1 MTVDE
6 ELIARGFWGPRQEDV
21 GQVARELGAF
31 IAGLDEV
38 LGEKISW
45 SSPALPGKPLEER
58 DNALQAISDAF
69 RENIDAPHLGISQ
82 SYRARGNR
90 IKTAA
95 ITMIVGGYSESAK
108 VRNSFVVKWRGA
120 DIATLADPILR
131 TLVSAWDPDWAAVT
145 SRSFT
150 DALAEV
156 QPAGKPGPKLGYL
169 SYLSEGRAQALPGG
183 MDKHLT
189 KVDNGGVVIGSGEG
203 DGFLSVAKATEFA
216 KVLRLSAAFS
226 PTPTTRSKV

>member
-6 ELIARGFWGPRQEDV
+6 ELIARGFWGPRQES
-21 GQVARELGAF
+21 AELVTDELVSF

-38 LGEKISW
+38 LGEKLSW
-45 SSPALPGKPLEER
+45 ASPALPGKPLEER
-58 DNALQAISDAF
+58 DNALQAISGAF
-69 RENIDAPHLGISQ
+69 RDNTDAPHVGISQ
-82 SYRARGNR
+82 SYRARGTR
-90 IKTAA
+90 IGTAA
-95 ITMIVGGYSESAK
+95 ITMIVGGYTESAK

-120 DIATLADPILR
+120 DIAILAAPILR
-131 TLVSAWDPDWAAVT
+131 RLVSAWDPDWAAVT

-156 QPAGKPGPKLGYL
+156 QPVGRPGPKLGYL

-189 KVDNGGVVIGSGEG
+189 KLDNGGIVIGSGEG
-203 DGFLSVAKATEFA
+203 DDFLSVDKATEFA

-226 PTPTTRSKV
+226 PTPTTRSKF

>member
-1 MTVDE
+1 MDE
-6 ELIARGFWGPRQEDV
+6 ELIARGFWGPRQETAE
-21 GQVARELGAF
+21 QVADELVAF
-31 IAGLDEV
+31 ISGLDKL
-38 LGEKISW
+38 LGETITW
-45 SSPALPGKPLEER
+45 SSPALPGKPLGER

-69 RENIDAPHLGISQ
+69 QENKDAPHVGISQ
-82 SYRARGNR
+82 SYRARANR
-90 IKTAA
+90 IDTAA

-120 DIATLADPILR
+120 DIAILAAPILR
-131 TLVSAWDPDWAAVT
+131 RLVSAWDPDWAAVT

-156 QPAGKPGPKLGYL
+156 QPVGKPGPKLGYL

-189 KVDNGGVVIGSGEG
+189 KLDNGGVVIGSGEG

>member
-1 MTVDE
+1 MAVDE
-6 ELIARGFWGPRQEDV
+6 ELIARGFWGPRQETAE
-21 GQVARELGAF
+21 QVADELLAF
-31 IAGLDEV
+31 IAGLDKV
-38 LGEKISW
+38 LGETIAW
-45 SSPALPGKPLEER
+45 SSPALPGKPIGER

-69 RENIDAPHLGISQ
+69 RENKDAPHVGISQ
-82 SYRARGNR
+82 AYRARANR
-90 IKTAA
+90 IDTAA

-120 DIATLADPILR
+120 DIAILAAPILR
-131 TLVSAWDPDWAAVT
+131 RLVSAWDPDWAAVT

-189 KVDNGGVVIGSGEG
+189 KLDNGGIVIGSGEG

-226 PTPTTRSKV
+226 PTPTTRSKF

>member
-6 ELIARGFWGPRQEDV
+6 ELIARGFWGPRQETAE
-21 GQVARELGAF
+21 QVADELGAF

-45 SSPALPGKPLEER
+45 VSPLLPGKPLEER
-58 DNALQAISDAF
+58 DNALQAISEAF
-69 RENIDAPHLGISQ
+69 RENKDAPHLGISQ
-82 SYRARGNR
+82 SYRARGTR
-90 IKTAA
+90 INTAA
-95 ITMIVGGYSESAK
+95 ITLVVGGYSESAK

-131 TLVSAWDPDWAAVT
+131 SLVSAWDPDWAAVT

-156 QPAGKPGPKLGYL
+156 QPVGKPGPKLGYL
-169 SYLSEGRAQALPGG
+169 NYLSEARAQALPGG
-183 MDKHLT
+183 LDKHLT
-189 KVDNGGVVIGSGEG
+189 KLDNGGVVIGSGEG
-203 DGFLSVAKATEFA
+203 DGFLSVDKATEFA

-226 PTPTTRSKV
+226 PTPTTRSKF

>member
-1 MTVDE
+1 MAVDE
-6 ELIARGFWGPRQEDV
+6 ELIARGFWGPRQETAE
-21 GQVARELGAF
+21 QVADELVAF
-31 IAGLDEV
+31 ISGLDKL
-38 LGEKISW
+38 LGETITW
-45 SSPALPGKPLEER
+45 SSPALPGKPLGER

-69 RENIDAPHLGISQ
+69 QENKDAPHVGISQ
-82 SYRARGNR
+82 SYRARANR
-90 IKTAA
+90 IDTAA

-120 DIATLADPILR
+120 DIAILAAPILR
-131 TLVSAWDPDWAAVT
+131 RLVSAWDPDWAAVT

-156 QPAGKPGPKLGYL
+156 QPVGKPGPKLGYL

-189 KVDNGGVVIGSGEG
+189 KLDNGGVVIGSGEG

>member
-6 ELIARGFWGPRQEDV
+6 ELIARGFWGPRQESAE
-21 GQVARELGAF
+21 QVADELVSF

-45 SSPALPGKPLEER
+45 ASPALPGKALEER
-58 DNALQAISDAF
+58 DNALQAISGAF
-69 RENIDAPHLGISQ
+69 RENTDAPHVGISQ
-82 SYRARGNR
+82 SYRARGKR
-90 IKTAA
+90 IDTAA

-120 DIATLADPILR
+120 DIAILAAPILR
-131 TLVSAWDPDWAAVT
+131 RLVSAWDPDWAAVT

-156 QPAGKPGPKLGYL
+156 QPVGRPGPKLGYL

-189 KVDNGGVVIGSGEG
+189 KLDNGGIVIGSGEG
-203 DGFLSVAKATEFA
+203 DGFLSVDKATEFA

-226 PTPTTRSKV
+226 PTPTTRSRF